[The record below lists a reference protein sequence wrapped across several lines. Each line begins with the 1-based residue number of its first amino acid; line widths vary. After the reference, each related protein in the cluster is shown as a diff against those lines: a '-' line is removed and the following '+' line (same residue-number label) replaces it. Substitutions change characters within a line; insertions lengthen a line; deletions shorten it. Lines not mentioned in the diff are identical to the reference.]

1 MQQIDHLRMDVEA
14 LVLVYVAVVVME
26 IVRMAV
32 KLQIVE
38 QRVLQMG
45 KTIVMGAPVDVMETA
60 AIHVTK
66 DVIMNVQQVVRAQLV
81 GLVKMVLAQED
92 VQEDVLAI
100 VVRVAR
106 MDVVLVVL
114 LDVVVVVVDVLVLVK
129 RLVIHLVAEAVPQLV
144 GTLAAQDVIMDVK
157 TIVIM
162 DVKMDATLPVKM
174 DVQQIVPMDVME
186 LLKEIRIHK
195 KK

>member
-129 RLVIHLVAEAVPQLV
+129 RLVIQLVAEAVPQLV
-144 GTLAAQDVIMDVK
+144 VTLAAQDVIMDVK